1 MSKPKYS
8 ASKIN
13 VSVTSP
19 KGVSITSPKGSL
31 IAEINNLRKELK
43 DYKQSRKEGERSGVK
58 DTSGSVFVG
67 GMRSPQERGV
77 SNTLGMNKTS
87 KERFFRAQHD

>member
-8 ASKIN
+8 ASKMN
-13 VSVTSP
+13 VTVTSP

-43 DYKQSRKEGERSGVK
+43 DYKQSRK
-58 DTSGSVFVG
+58 
-67 GMRSPQERGV
+67 
-77 SNTLGMNKTS
+77 
-87 KERFFRAQHD
+87 